1 VQLASLT
8 LESFGT
14 YAGTQ
19 RIELTAEPDRPIV
32 LVGGTNGAGKTTVL
46 EALLLCLH
54 GRRALG
60 AAVSAAEYERYLA
73 SRIHVPGNGRDP
85 VDEAAVEVAFEHT
98 DATAT
103 SDYVVRRAFKR
114 GRSGRVREQLTL
126 WRDGA
131 VVDDLP
137 TGAWQDFLDG
147 IVPPGVAGLFF
158 FDGEKIQEL
167 AEDENGEQLAD
178 AVRRLVGLD
187 LIEQLRVDLT
197 RYSGTAVSRSSSE
210 LARHVKSAEKEV
222 RGAQRHLR
230 DLEAQKQQLVVRRER
245 AVNRSGRARDKF
257 AQEGG
262 LLAEER
268 ERLEAKQRR
277 AAERAAVARTELSEL
292 IAGLLP
298 FALAPAMAEKVR
310 TRLERE
316 REVEEDQV
324 VLRRLEAARRRIARS
339 LASKREGRSPVELLE
354 ELLTSAGSAAVDRVH
369 DVTDQERGQISEDV
383 RRATEDVP
391 PKARSAAKRLAR
403 AEEEGARLR
412 SQLDRIPDASAVSG
426 LLTKL
431 QKIERDVG
439 ALDAQLAELEDSLQ
453 QARYAQTVA
462 DRELRRARERLDS
475 SETGTRR
482 AQLAV
487 RTVSLLEEY
496 EARLQGRKLEKLEL
510 EAARYF
516 NRLSRKGELLG
527 AIKIERDTFQ
537 VSLRRWD
544 GTDLP
549 KERLS
554 AGERQLF
561 AIAVLWAL
569 AQISGR
575 PLPVVIDTPLARL
588 DREHRRR
595 LLQEYFPRVSHQVV
609 VLSTD
614 TEVDAAAAAELK
626 PFMARSYHLDHDA
639 ETCSTSVEEGYFH
652 PFEGVADAR

>member
-1 VQLASLT
+1 MRLTSLT

-14 YAGTQ
+14 YAGVQ
-19 RIELTAEPDRPIV
+19 RLDLAPEPDRPIV

-54 GRRALG
+54 GKRALG
-60 AAVSAAEYERYLA
+60 AAVSAVDYERYLA
-73 SRIHVPGNGRDP
+73 SRIHVPGNGHALI
-85 VDEAAVEVAFEHT
+85 DEAVVEVAFEHT
-98 DATAT
+98 DAAAK
-103 SDYVVRRAFKR
+103 SDYTVRRAFKR
-114 GRSGRVREQLTL
+114 GRSGRVREHLTL
-126 WRDGA
+126 KRGG
-131 VVDDLP
+131 VLVDDLP
-137 TGAWQDFLDG
+137 TSAWQDFLDG

-187 LIEQLRVDLT
+187 VIEQLRVDLT
-197 RYSGTAVSRSSSE
+197 RYSGTAVSRTSSE
-210 LARHVKSAEKEV
+210 LARQVKAADKAV
-222 RGAQRHLR
+222 RDANRHIR
-230 DLEAQKQQLVVRRER
+230 ELEAQKQQLVARRER
-245 AVNRSGRARDKF
+245 AVARSGRARDKF

-262 LLAEER
+262 LLAEDR
-268 ERLEAKQRR
+268 EQLETKERR
-277 AAERAAVARTELSEL
+277 AADRAAAARAELAEL
-292 IAGLLP
+292 IAGVLP
-298 FALAPAMAEKVR
+298 FAMAPVMAENVR
-310 TRLERE
+310 TRLEHE
-316 REVEEDQV
+316 REAEEDEV
-324 VLRRLEAARRRIARS
+324 IRRRLVAARRKIARS

-354 ELLTSAGSAAVDRVH
+354 EFLTSADGSQVGRVH
-369 DVTDQERGQISEDV
+369 DVTDQERAQICEDL
-383 RRATEDVP
+383 RRATQGVP
-391 PKARSAAKRLAR
+391 EKAHRAAKRLAR
-403 AEEEGARLR
+403 AEEERARLR
-412 SQLDRIPDASAVSG
+412 VQLDRIPEASAVGS
-426 LLTKL
+426 LLTRL
-431 QKIERDVG
+431 QKIEREVG
-439 ALDAQLAELEDSLQ
+439 ALDSQLEAIDESLQ
-453 QARYAQTVA
+453 QARHTLTVA
-462 DRELRRARERLDS
+462 ERELRRARDRLDS

-487 RTVSLLEEY
+487 RTVRLLEQY
-496 EARLQGRKLEKLEL
+496 EARLQVGKLEKVEL

-516 NRLSRKGELLG
+516 NRLSRKGELLS
-527 AIKIERDTFQ
+527 AIKIEPDSFR

-614 TEVDAAAAAELK
+614 TEVDAAAAAELR
-626 PFMARSYHLDHDA
+626 PFMARAYHLDHDP
-639 ETCSTSVEEGYFH
+639 ETCSTVVREGYFY
-652 PFEGVADAR
+652 PSEGIADAR